1 MPNRTAPRGNQRLR
15 AIASLVPPGSRVA
28 DIGTDHGRLPD
39 MLLAS
44 GRAAHCVATELAGR
58 AAPRLPR
65 PHAGPDGATRLE
77 FRSGFGL
84 RVLRAGDRIEVVVLS
99 GLGARAVTRILEDR
113 PPGELGVSR
122 LVIQPQSEPA
132 RVRRWLAE
140 NGYAI
145 VDERMVR
152 ERDRFY
158 VVLAAEP
165 GPGGLPPVHP
175 RLDREDLHEAGPCLV
190 CSPDPVVRDYWRA
203 VVRDQKQILL
213 LGSRGAGRAAA
224 RRRLERARRV
234 LAALPREAKG
244 PVI

>member
-1 MPNRTAPRGNQRLR
+1 MSKSRPIRVDRRLG
-15 AIASLVPPGSRVA
+15 AVASLVPPGARVA

-44 GRAAHCVATELAGR
+44 GRAEHCVATEMAGR
-58 AAPRLPR
+58 RAPRLPR
-65 PHAGPDGATRLE
+65 PGAAADRPTRLE
-77 FRSGFGL
+77 FRAGFGL

-113 PPGELGVSR
+113 PPGELGVRR

-152 ERDRFY
+152 ERDRYY

-165 GPGGLPPVHP
+165 GQGEPPLAHP
-175 RLDREDLHEAGPCLV
+175 RLNREDLDEAGPCLV
-190 CSPDPVVRDYWRA
+190 RSSDPVVRDYWRR
-203 VVRDQKQILL
+203 VLRDQERILR
-213 LGSRGAGRAAA
+213 LGSRGAGREAA
-224 RRRLERARRV
+224 RRRVERARRV
-234 LAALPREAKG
+234 LAALPGGA
-244 PVI
+244 

>member
-1 MPNRTAPRGNQRLR
+1 
-15 AIASLVPPGSRVA
+15 
-28 DIGTDHGRLPD
+28 
-39 MLLAS
+39 MLLSS

-58 AAPRLPR
+58 RAPRLPR
-65 PHAGPDGATRLE
+65 PDADPDRTSRLE

-84 RVLRAGDRIEVVVLS
+84 RVLRAEDRIEVVVLS
-99 GLGARAVTRILEDR
+99 GLGARAVARILEDR
-113 PPGELGVSR
+113 PPRGLGVRR

-132 RVRRWLAE
+132 RVRHWLAE
-140 NGYAI
+140 NGYVI

-165 GPGGLPPVHP
+165 RPGEAPPAHP
-175 RLDREDLHEAGPCLV
+175 RLDREDLEEAGPCLV
-190 CSPDPVVRDYWRA
+190 RSPDPVVREYWQR
-203 VVRDQKQILL
+203 VQRDQERILL

-234 LAALPREAKG
+234 LAALPVDAEG
-244 PVI
+244 SNG

>member
-1 MPNRTAPRGNQRLR
+1 MPNRTAPRGDQRLR
-15 AIASLVPPGSRVA
+15 AVASLVPPGSRVA

-39 MLLAS
+39 ILLAS
-44 GRAAHCVATELAGR
+44 GRAAYCVATERAGHR
-58 AAPRLPR
+58 VPRLPG
-65 PHAGPDGATRLE
+65 PHADPERATRLE
-77 FRSGFGL
+77 FRNGFGL
-84 RVLRAGDRIEVVVLS
+84 RVLRAGDRVEVVVLS

-113 PPGELGVSR
+113 PPGELGVRR

-132 RVRRWLAE
+132 RIRRWLAG

-165 GPGGLPPVHP
+165 GPGALQLAHPGLS
-175 RLDREDLHEAGPCLV
+175 REDLEEAGPRLV
-190 CSPDPVVRDYWRA
+190 RSSDPVVRDYWRR
-203 VVRDQKQILL
+203 VLRDQERILL

-234 LAALPREAKG
+234 LAALPRAAQG
-244 PVI
+244 PDG